1 MQERAI
7 NLSEEED
14 LFFDELGNLLANYNA
29 QINKTHRGLPVIQ
42 VDKREFIVDARLDSH
57 TYENT
62 TVCVLLLKDVNEWE
76 NMEQ

>member
-1 MQERAI
+1 MKESAI

-14 LFFDELGNLLANYNA
+14 LFFDELGTLLANYNA
-29 QINKTHRGLPVIQ
+29 QIKTTHRGLPVIQ
-42 VDKREFIVDARLDSH
+42 VDKREFIVDARLDSE

-76 NMEQ
+76 KMEQ